1 MEVQRPIPLY
11 MQVYQI
17 LREQILD
24 GLFKPGETLL
34 ESRIADQLNVSRTPV
49 REALRK
55 LTSERLIVSDGSE
68 LRVANPDTEA
78 ILELYTCR
86 SALEAIVAAKSS
98 EIAEP
103 AEIEEMEKTLND
115 AESAIQ
121 NSSRID
127 SFTANTR
134 FHDLMVQSARMPLLS
149 ELLDTIRGPI
159 LIARRQILAM
169 SAEVERGILI
179 EHRKILE
186 AIRLRDPE
194 LARQRMEEHMKHDM
208 ERVGIQSEE

>member
-121 NSSRID
+121 NGSRVD

-159 LIARRQILAM
+159 LIARRQILAR

-208 ERVGIQSEE
+208 ERVGIQS